1 MNGEMIM
8 KVTMNNKI
16 ITFSIEEKQYNVI
29 DQDGQMDLK
38 EIYKFVK
45 ENYNYKEDVVKNIVF
60 EGNFD
65 NEVKNGLKFFIVE
78 LFGKFKESDF
88 EFKS

>member
-1 MNGEMIM
+1 M

-65 NEVKNGLKFFIVE
+65 NEVKNGLEFFIGE

>member
-16 ITFSIEEKQYNVI
+16 ITFLIEEKQYNVI
-29 DQDGQMDLK
+29 DKDGQMDLK

-45 ENYNYKEDVVKNIVF
+45 ENYNIKNEMVNDIVF
-60 EGNFD
+60 EGDFD
-65 NEVKNGLKFFIVE
+65 KEVKNGLEFFIVE
-78 LFGKFKESDF
+78 LFGKFKESDL